1 MFFSGLLS
9 SGATQV
15 TFVLHFICSH
25 LNFTT
30 FSPPLP
36 RNSSTKQLYANPSS
50 TEHPPDARRAASQG
64 SYRSPVNRRQ
74 KAPLFPQTT
83 APRPA
88 AAGRQSRS
96 FTEATFFPPARPTPA
111 SQRCAGPVPP
121 APHLSGR
128 LPRAGRLQRAPA
140 PDRRLH
146 GRAGPG
152 PPRSAVPGTSGRFME
167 GARAAPDRPL
177 RGRERGGRK
186 HRPPQLG
193 KGLLSSLNK

>member
-15 TFVLHFICSH
+15 TFVLHFIYSH
-25 LNFTT
+25 LNFNT
-30 FSPPLP
+30 FSPPLCP
-36 RNSSTKQLYANPSS
+36 ETAAQSSSMPTPAALNTVPMPAEQHL
-50 TEHPPDARRAASQG
+50 RAATALQVTG
-64 SYRSPVNRRQ
+64 AR

-128 LPRAGRLQRAPA
+128 LQRAPA

-167 GARAAPDRPL
+167 GARAAPNRPL